1 VNGVTIFTKT
11 PDTFSYKIKMKKNIA
26 CLILLLAVCWVSGSE
41 AKRLPGAKPKKILY
55 KKVDGHKL
63 YLHVFF
69 PKKKSKSPVPGAIFF
84 HSGGFNSGKPQQFYA
99 QAKHLSDKGMVAM
112 SAEYRIKN
120 THKSTPFDAVEDA
133 KSAMRFIRK
142 NAWLFGIDPDK
153 ILAAGASAGGH
164 LAVSTGTLKGFNA
177 KSDDLS
183 ISSRPTAAV
192 LFCPVYDNGPGGYA
206 YGRPGMA
213 KRYKEFSPIH
223 NISGKMPPTLVMVG
237 SKDVLLPTKTAKKFQ
252 SLMRKAGVKS
262 ELKVYQGQGHGFFN
276 YGGYYD
282 KTLKEMDQF
291 LKEMKLL

>member
-1 VNGVTIFTKT
+1 MKDIGTETHQFVNMSKYTVF
-11 PDTFSYKIKMKKNIA
+11 
-26 CLILLLAVCWVSGSE
+26 LLTLLVGALWVPSSQ

-55 KKVDGHKL
+55 KNVDGHKL
-63 YLHVFF
+63 YLHVFL
-69 PKKKSKSPVPGAIFF
+69 PKNKASSPVPGAIFF
-84 HSGGFNSGKPQQFYA
+84 HSGGFNSGNPKQFYA

-120 THKSTPFDAVEDA
+120 KHKSTPFDAVEDA

-142 NAWLFGIDPDK
+142 NAKSLGMDPNK

-164 LAVSTGTLKGFNA
+164 LAISTGTLKGFNA
-177 KSDDLS
+177 KFDDLS

-192 LFCPVYDNGPGGYA
+192 LFCPVYDNGPQGYA

-237 SKDVLLPTKTAKKFQ
+237 SKDVLVPTKTAKKFQ
-252 SLMRKAGVKS
+252 QLMRKAGVKS
-262 ELKVYQGQGHGFFN
+262 ELKIYQGQGHGFFN

-282 KTLKEMDQF
+282 KTLKEMDRF
-291 LKEMKLL
+291 LKEVNILK